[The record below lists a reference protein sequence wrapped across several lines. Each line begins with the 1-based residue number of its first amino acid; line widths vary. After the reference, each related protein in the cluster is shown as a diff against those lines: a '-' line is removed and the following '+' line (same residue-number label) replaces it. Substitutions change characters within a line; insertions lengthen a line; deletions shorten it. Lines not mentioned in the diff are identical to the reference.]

1 MMDGSSQ
8 HVSVVPRVR
17 CDVGRRDAFPLRRF
31 TLCRGTTRCVTVA
44 PRPRCALPGTG
55 RHKWRPYVSSRRVPI
70 ATRASIATR
79 RFAPSNVGAPPRTP
93 GTPPQPRHDGRFIA
107 ARSWRCMFIA
117 AWNDAA
123 RFRCGGSRCA
133 LPGTGRHE
141 WRPYGSPRR
150 VPFAARS
157 VAAWRTNAAGR
168 PGEGAAR
175 CLGGRVLPAH
185 VARLSSRGR
194 G

>member
-107 ARSWRCMFIA
+107 ARSLRCMFIA
-117 AWNDAA
+117 AWDDAA

-150 VPFAARS
+150 APLWRGGQTRRAAPVRE
-157 VAAWRTNAAGR
+157 R
-168 PGEGAAR
+168 PAVWWQGAACPR
-175 CLGGRVLPAH
+175 RPAQQSGSG
-185 VARLSSRGR
+185 VMSL
-194 G
+194 